1 MLMGCSN
8 NDTKVTDSYS
18 INEVENISVK
28 VQSYQ
33 LIIRE
38 STDDQIHVK
47 YNGAKKEGTE
57 YVIHHKNGP
66 GYQGRL

>member
-1 MLMGCSN
+1 MGCSN

-18 INEVENISVK
+18 VSEVANISVK

-38 STDDQIHVK
+38 STDNQIHVK
-47 YNGAKKEGTE
+47 YNGAKRNNK
-57 YVIHHKNGP
+57 KF
-66 GYQGRL
+66 Q